1 MSGHHDVMAQ
11 PPPLTVRP
19 IRRSSRGLW
28 LSAAVLVACILGAAA
43 TFTWHGRLQTLG
55 DNLRNAGTLGTVLA
69 EQASREVRE
78 VDAVLRTTRD
88 RLVAS
93 GVTDEPS
100 FAALATEGVHT
111 ELAQRLRNLPQ
122 VDAIGL
128 VDAQGTVINS
138 SRFWPTDPIVITDR
152 DFFQYLR
159 DHASADLYIGQA
171 AQSRASGMWT
181 LYLARR
187 VTGAHGEFLGL
198 VVGTIA
204 MRYFEDVYRAVTRER
219 GDTVMMLRR
228 DGTVLTSFPRT
239 PDLIGGK
246 MPQGSRWYSLLT
258 GGGAYSSSGG
268 DGPRQV
274 SVHPLNDYPLVI
286 NVSFA
291 EETVLARWRRQTE
304 FVAVGAVLLIGT
316 LIGLF
321 GLLASQLR
329 RLERSEASLGSQ
341 NAALATTHG
350 RLEAQAAELRR
361 SAEILRQREVALA
374 EQSARLATTL
384 ETMDQGIM
392 MVTADGTVAVCNR
405 RAMEMLGLP
414 RALMDTKPS
423 FADVL
428 AYQWQTDEF
437 AETPGDIKDFIRSG
451 GILDQAHVYERRRPN
466 GRLMEIHSMPLP
478 GGGVV
483 RTYTDI
489 TERRAA
495 EERVEAA
502 REAAEA
508 ANRAKSEFL
517 ANMSHEIRTPM
528 NGVIGMNSLLLRT
541 RLGAEQRE
549 FALAVQESAESLL
562 RVINDIL
569 DISKL
574 EAGRVEL
581 ERIDFDLGETIESA
595 VALLVPRAKE
605 KGIALSVS
613 IETAARGC
621 FHGDPTRLRQV
632 VLNLVGNAVKFTD
645 AGSVS
650 VTADV
655 HEQQVGPPLVSVA
668 VTDSGIGLT
677 EEARGRLFE
686 KFTQGDSSISRRF
699 GGTGLGLAIC
709 HELIGLMGGTITAEG
724 APGRG
729 SRFAFTIPL
738 LRASKAVAPARAG
751 VQAPMPGSEGR
762 SFRVLLADDNR
773 INQRLVATLLQGAGH
788 RVDIVEDGRR
798 AVEAAGMADYDLV
811 LMDVQMPVLDGVQ
824 ATRHIRALPA
834 PRSAVRIIAL
844 TADAIAGA
852 EGRYLAAGMD
862 AYLSKPLSPQALF
875 AEVDGLAHARE
886 APQSAVQVD
895 PTAIATLRS
904 VFSEEQFERFIDDS
918 LTDLDE
924 RMRRLAVLLE
934 QGDALSAARQ
944 AHDVVSLAGN
954 CGLRQVS
961 ELARSFERACQ
972 YDATE
977 ARTTLHDLRL
987 AWQESRDA
995 LRALCAA
1002 PAR

>member
-1 MSGHHDVMAQ
+1 MAQ
-11 PPPLTVRP
+11 PSNPPVRP
-19 IRRSSRGLW
+19 ARRSSRGLW
-28 LSAAVLVACILGAAA
+28 PSAAVLVACILGAAA
-43 TFTWHGRLQTLG
+43 TFAWHGRLQTLD
-55 DNLRNAGTLGTVLA
+55 DNLRNADTLGTVLA
-69 EQASREVRE
+69 EQASRELQE
-78 VDAVLRTTRD
+78 VDAVLRATRD
-88 RLVAS
+88 QVIANGVAS
-93 GVTDEPS
+93 EPA
-100 FAALATEGVHT
+100 FTALATEAMHA

-122 VDAIGL
+122 ADAIGL
-128 VDAQGTVINS
+128 VDARGTLINS
-138 SRFWPTDPIVITDR
+138 SRSWPNGAVVIADR
-152 DFFQYLR
+152 DFFEYLR
-159 DHASADLYIGQA
+159 DHATTELYIGQVV
-171 AQSRASGMWT
+171 QSRTTGNWT

-187 VTGAHGEFLGL
+187 VTGAQGEFLGL
-198 VVGTIA
+198 VVGAIA
-204 MRYFEDVYRAVTRER
+204 MRYFEDVYRAVTREP

-228 DGTVLTSFPRT
+228 DGTILMTYPRS
-239 PDLIGGK
+239 PDLIGGR
-246 MPQGSRWYSLLT
+246 MPQDSPWYSLLR
-258 GGGAYSSSGG
+258 GGGAYRS
-268 DGPRQV
+268 DGEVPRDI
-274 SVHPLNDYPLVI
+274 SVHPLADYPLVV

-291 EETVLARWRRQTE
+291 EDAVLARWRRQTE
-304 FVAVGAVLLIGT
+304 GIAAGALLLIGV

-321 GLLASQLR
+321 GILASQLR
-329 RLERSEASLGSQ
+329 RLERSEASLAAQ
-341 NAALATTHG
+341 NAALASTHV

-361 SAEILRQREVALA
+361 AAEILQHGEVALA

-405 RAMEMLGLP
+405 HAMEMLGLP
-414 RALMDTKPS
+414 PALMETKPS

-437 AETPGDIKDFIRSG
+437 AETPGDVKDFIRSG

-466 GRLMEIHSMPLP
+466 GRLLEIRSMPLP

-528 NGVIGMNSLLLRT
+528 NGVIGMNNLLLGT
-541 RLGAEQRE
+541 RLGPEQRE
-549 FALAVQESAESLL
+549 FARAVQESAESLL

-581 ERIDFDLGETIESA
+581 ERIDFDLAETIEAA
-595 VALLVPRAKE
+595 VALLAPRAKE

-613 IETAARGC
+613 VEDAARGC

-645 AGSVS
+645 SGSVS
-650 VTADV
+650 VTAGLR
-655 HEQQVGPPLVSVA
+655 EQPVGPPLVSVA
-668 VTDSGIGLT
+668 VQDTGIGLT
-677 EEARGRLFE
+677 DEARARLFE

-709 HELIGLMGGTITAEG
+709 RELIGLMGGTIAAEG

-729 SRFAFTIPL
+729 SRFACTIPL
-738 LRASKAVAPARAG
+738 PRASHAVALERAG
-751 VQAPMPGSEGR
+751 VQPPAPAADGR
-762 SFRVLLADDNR
+762 SYRVLLADDNR
-773 INQRLVATLLQGAGH
+773 INQRLVATLLEGAGH

-798 AVEAAGMADYDLV
+798 AVEAAERADYDLV

-824 ATRHIRALPA
+824 ATRRIRALPS
-834 PRSAVRIIAL
+834 PRGTVRIVAL

-852 EGRYLAAGMD
+852 ERRYLAAGMD
-862 AYLSKPLSPQALF
+862 GYLSKPLSPRALF
-875 AEVDGLAHARE
+875 AEVDGLGDERE
-886 APQSAVQVD
+886 PTSPAQSAMQVD

-904 VFSEEQFERFIDDS
+904 VFSEEQFEQFIDES
-918 LTDLDE
+918 LTDIDQ
-924 RMRRLAVLLE
+924 RMARLVALLE
-934 QGDALSAARQ
+934 QDDCTAAARQ

-961 ELARSFERACQ
+961 ELARALERACQ
-972 YDATE
+972 QDAAATQ
-977 ARTTLHDLRL
+977 AMLHDLRRAL
-987 AWQESRDA
+987 QESREA
-995 LRALCAA
+995 FRMICAA